1 MRHCKWGVS
10 GDMDGDIT
18 TQPELVEFLRF
29 TKPWVDKRN
38 WEDQWLQLFRDVVD
52 LG

>member
-1 MRHCKWGVS
+1 
-10 GDMDGDIT
+10 MDGDIT